1 MPGIEL
7 PPGAELVTPSNSGQ
21 LELPPGAELVDT
33 TLDVNVPKLKPTKA
47 LGSIERKMGGPD
59 AGVAVGAYREAK
71 GIPKSLMRD
80 ESRPTTFDQPNGPVS
95 NLITGAITAQL
106 QQFVKAYH
114 AATDEEKTPGQ
125 RVAGAVGY
133 TGAGLLP
140 GAGPIISG
148 LSEKAATTPKEAAGA
163 GLVDAVMYL
172 VARHGPEVLKSIPP
186 EVKATLK
193 DGVEKGKIALKAA
206 GPPVAG
212 YAIGKGLSAIHPEL
226 GHFGGEVGAAFG
238 LGMGK
243 APRTVLKNIIR
254 NWLDIKDTEA
264 EAAKPKASIPSI
276 KPMLNGSQ
284 AARKAAEA
292 QGPKAAIPPI
302 KPMNRVEPTPTGPKA
317 AIPPLRPM
325 NRAPETGPKAPI
337 PPLRPMN
344 RVLETP
350 AETPKPK
357 APIPSIKPM
366 RNGAQAARNAT
377 SEGEGEVE
385 AEEGSAPETVKRYNE
400 RQKSAPKA
408 NPEKTEKAV
417 QGARG
422 KVTDFPDPAAS
433 KVAQAPNIPYE
444 KVEKLIKKLEPE
456 PQVPISTG
464 RLRDASGLSKE
475 SFDALMLKFRKEGKV
490 YLSEHD
496 HPNQLSAA
504 DRDKLIDGGDGKYY
518 VAVST
523 R

>member
-7 PPGAELVTPSNSGQ
+7 PPGAELVTPSSSGQ
-21 LELPPGAELVDT
+21 LELPPGAELVGGATDT

-59 AGVAVGAYREAK
+59 AGIAVGAYREAK

-95 NLITGAITAQL
+95 NLITGAIASQL

-163 GLVDAVMYL
+163 GLVDAVIYL

-264 EAAKPKASIPSI
+264 EAEAAKPKA
-276 KPMLNGSQ
+276 
-284 AARKAAEA
+284 
-292 QGPKAAIPPI
+292 PK
-302 KPMNRVEPTPTGPKA
+302 
-317 AIPPLRPM
+317 
-325 NRAPETGPKAPI
+325 
-337 PPLRPMN
+337 
-344 RVLETP
+344 
-350 AETPKPK
+350 
-357 APIPSIKPM
+357 
-366 RNGAQAARNAT
+366 
-377 SEGEGEVE
+377 
-385 AEEGSAPETVKRYNE
+385 TVKRYNE

-417 QGARG
+417 QKVSEATPGHPQYSLPGPYEENMKTKAQSGINYLLKQGKTFEDYEKLSDAEKRKFWDEAHYTPDRTDHRGNQLKNRSKIPSGVDPNVELHMKTVMGKLPEPKGARG

-433 KVAQAPNIPYE
+433 KAAQAPNIPYE

-456 PQVPISTG
+456 PQVPISTN

-475 SFDALMLKFRKEGKV
+475 SFDSLMLKLRKEGKV

-504 DRDKLIDGGDGKYY
+504 DRDKLIDGGDGRYY